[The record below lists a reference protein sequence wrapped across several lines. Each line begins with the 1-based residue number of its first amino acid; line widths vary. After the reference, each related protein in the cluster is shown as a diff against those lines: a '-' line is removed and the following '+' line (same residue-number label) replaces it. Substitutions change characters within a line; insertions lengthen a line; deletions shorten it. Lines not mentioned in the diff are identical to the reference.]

1 MKLMFTLLMSIFL
14 TLYTAVGNHTH
25 FKNDCTSN
33 NETRVAI
40 QKADMALIEMSG
52 VPQVRVS
59 VIGRAI

>member
-1 MKLMFTLLMSIFL
+1 MSIFL

-25 FKNDCTSN
+25 FKNDCTGN
-33 NETRVAI
+33 NETKVAI